1 MGGFI
6 VFLAVVAI
14 AGAVI
19 GNGAISLIACIVSVI
34 CSLNVIITGEWL
46 AIHGFASV
54 MVLLTPI
61 IAFVSTLSAFG
72 QESARKDK
80 EYLASLS
87 PEERKKEIEVRTALY
102 FHGLKEREQKRQH
115 EEQLKRD
122 LDIIDKHYEKQY
134 RDKHMFD

>member
-54 MVLLTPI
+54 MVLLTPV

-102 FHGLKEREQKRQH
+102 FHGLKERDRKRQH